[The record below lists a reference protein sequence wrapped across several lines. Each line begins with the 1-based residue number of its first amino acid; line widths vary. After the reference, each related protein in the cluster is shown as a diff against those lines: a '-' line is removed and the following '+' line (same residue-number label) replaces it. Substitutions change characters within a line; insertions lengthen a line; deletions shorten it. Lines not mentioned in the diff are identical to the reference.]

1 MSDHWKIIVWLVA
14 GLIIGGALQL
24 FADGNPASPIGL
36 KDAKDSLVV
45 ASVPQSSKIELGIP
59 VVALIKNK
67 GRNDEERLAFRS
79 MNDYEGALKSCD
91 IGAIIW
97 YETKTGQVFQASL
110 KLDQKS
116 DRASYLRPFTFFAD
130 IFLRLLKMLIVPM
143 ILTSII
149 SGVVGLG
156 SGKDLR
162 RLGTKTFIYY
172 VATSMIAI
180 VTGLVL
186 VNLIRPG
193 EGASLGLAASDKF
206 DNLSDS
212 SFVDVLIRMVPENV
226 FAAFGANAS
235 MLQVI
240 FFSLLFGYFILKTK
254 DPHRTTMTSF
264 FEAAFEVMMK
274 LAAGVL
280 LLIPYGVFCLLVKV
294 VGQTGFAVFKPLGL
308 YMLTVLAALAI
319 HCCFTLPIVLRV
331 FAKINPLRWIKA
343 VAPALITAFSTSSS
357 SMTLPVTMETV
368 EKRGGVSNKVV
379 SFVQP
384 LGATINMDGTAL
396 YECIGVIFLAQYYA
410 GIQDFDLTLTNQ
422 LQVVV
427 MALLASI
434 GAAGIPSAGL
444 IMMVTILGALKL
456 PVEGAAL
463 LLAVDRPLDML
474 RTVTNVFS
482 DTCGSAVVA
491 TSEGE
496 TILAVQDKG
505 ASKL

>member
-1 MSDHWKIIVWLVA
+1 MKDHWKIIVWLIG
-14 GLIIGGALQL
+14 GLVIGGALQ
-24 FADGNPASPIGL
+24 FWAEGAPASPFAL
-36 KDAKDSLVV
+36 KEVDGHVEVRTAPPKSEVGVGSRVV
-45 ASVPQSSKIELGIP
+45 AI
-59 VVALIKNK
+59 IKDK
-67 GRNDEERLAFRS
+67 GRKNEERLGFSDLAS
-79 MNDYEGALKSCD
+79 YDKALKSCD
-91 IGAIIW
+91 IGSIIW
-97 YETKTGQVFQASL
+97 YESAAGSLSQAAL
-110 KLDQKS
+110 KLDEKS
-116 DRASYLRPFTFFAD
+116 QRAMLLQPFIFLAN

-156 SGKDLR
+156 SGADLK
-162 RLGTKTFIYY
+162 RLGSKTFLYY
-172 VATSMIAI
+172 VATSMVAI
-180 VTGLVL
+180 VTGLIL

-193 EGASLGLAASDKF
+193 DGAALGLAASDKF
-206 DNLSDS
+206 AQASDA
-212 SFVDVLIRMVPENV
+212 SFIEVLIRMVPENV

-240 FFSLLFGYFILKTK
+240 FFSLLFGYFILKTNE
-254 DPHRTTMTSF
+254 PHRGTMTSS
-264 FEAAFEVMMK
+264 FEASFQVMMK

-280 LLIPYGVFCLLVKV
+280 KLIPYGVFCLLVKV

-308 YMLTVLAALAI
+308 YMFTVFAALAI
-319 HCCFTLPIVLRV
+319 HCCVTLPLVLKF
-331 FAKINPLRWIKA
+331 FAKINPLHWMKA

-410 GIQDFDLTLTNQ
+410 DAQGFVLSLSDQ

-444 IMMVTILGALKL
+444 IMMVTILAALKL

-491 TSEGE
+491 VSEGE
-496 TILAVQDKG
+496 TILEVSTSKG
-505 ASKL
+505 EEA

>member
-1 MSDHWKIIVWLVA
+1 MKDHWKIIVWLVA
-14 GLIIGGALQL
+14 GLFVGAALQ
-24 FADGNPASPIGL
+24 FWTEGHPASPF
-36 KDAKDSLVV
+36 KVTTKDSKLVLS
-45 ASVPQSSKIELGIP
+45 AVPDNAKLAVGDS
-59 VVALIKNK
+59 VVALIKER
-67 GRNDEERLAFRS
+67 GRESEERLPVTDMAS
-79 MNDYEGALKSCD
+79 YDLALRSCD
-91 IGAIIW
+91 IGAVIF
-97 YETKTGQVFQASL
+97 YETADGKFDQGAL
-110 KLDQKS
+110 KLDSKS
-116 DRASYLRPFTFFAD
+116 QRADYLRPFSFFAD

-149 SGVVGLG
+149 TGVVGLG
-156 SGKDLR
+156 SGADLK
-162 RLGTKTFIYY
+162 RLGSKTFLYY
-172 VATSMIAI
+172 IATSMVAI

-193 EGASLGLAASDKF
+193 DGASLGLAPSNSF
-206 DNLSDS
+206 DDLSDS
-212 SFVDVLIRMVPENV
+212 SFIEVLIRMVPENV
-226 FAAFGANAS
+226 FEAFGANSS

-254 DPHRTTMTSF
+254 DPHRKTMKSF

-274 LAAGVL
+274 LAAGIL
-280 LLIPYGVFCLLVKV
+280 TLIPYGVFCLLVKV

-308 YMLTVLAALAI
+308 YMITVFSALMI
-319 HCCFTLPIVLRV
+319 HCCITLPFVLKF
-331 FAKINPLRWIKA
+331 FAKVNPLKWVKA
-343 VAPALITAFSTSSS
+343 VSPALITAFSTSSS

-410 GIQDFDLTLTNQ
+410 GVSDFHLTFSDQ
-422 LQVVV
+422 LQVVL

-444 IMMVTILGALKL
+444 IMMVTILAALKL

-491 TSEGE
+491 VSEGE
-496 TILAVQDKG
+496 TILAGDDSG
-505 ASKL
+505 NSN

>member
-1 MSDHWKIIVWLVA
+1 MKEHWKIIAWLVA
-14 GLIIGGALQL
+14 GLVFGAGLQL
-24 FADGNPASPIGL
+24 WTEGNPAS
-36 KDAKDSLVV
+36 
-45 ASVPQSSKIELGIP
+45 QIELKAQGTQLLVSAVPAKSKLQVGVPI
-59 VVALIKNK
+59 VALVKDK
-67 GRNDEERLAFRS
+67 GRDSEVRFPLTDLES
-79 MNDYEGALKSCD
+79 YDVALRSCD
-91 IGAIIW
+91 IGGIIF
-97 YETKTGQVFQASL
+97 YETALGQFGQSAL
-110 KLDQKS
+110 KLDPNSQ
-116 DRASYLRPFTFFAD
+116 RATYLAPFTFLAD

-149 SGVVGLG
+149 TGVVGLG
-156 SGKDLR
+156 SGADLK
-162 RLGTKTFIYY
+162 RLGTKTFAYY

-193 EGASLGLAASDKF
+193 EGASLGLAPSNKF
-206 DNLSDS
+206 DDLSDS
-212 SFVDVLIRMVPENV
+212 SFIEVLIRMVPENV
-226 FAAFGANAS
+226 FEAFGANAA

-240 FFSLLFGYFILKTK
+240 FFALLFGYFILKTSE
-254 DPHRTTMTSF
+254 PHRGTMKGF

-274 LAAGVL
+274 LAEGVL
-280 LLIPYGVFCLLVKV
+280 KLIPYGVFCLLVKV

-308 YMLTVLAALAI
+308 YMLTVFSALML
-319 HCCFTLPIVLRV
+319 HCCFTLPMILKF
-331 FAKINPLRWIKA
+331 FAKVNPLRWVKA
-343 VAPALITAFSTSSS
+343 VSPALITAFSTSSS

-410 GIQDFDLTLTNQ
+410 GVSDFHLTFSDQ

-444 IMMVTILGALKL
+444 IMMVTILAALKL

-491 TSEGE
+491 VSEGE
-496 TILAVQDKG
+496 TILGGDVAKDLEQ
-505 ASKL
+505 